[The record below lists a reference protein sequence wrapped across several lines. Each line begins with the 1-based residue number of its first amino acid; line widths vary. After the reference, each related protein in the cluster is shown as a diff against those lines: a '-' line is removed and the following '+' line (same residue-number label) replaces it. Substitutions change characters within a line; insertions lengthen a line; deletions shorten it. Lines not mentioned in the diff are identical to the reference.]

1 MIEAA
6 LVGLVV
12 GWITRRVIKS
22 YQKESTSVKV
32 QPKKKRLSQA
42 DEELIT
48 AILPVINSKN

>member
-1 MIEAA
+1 MIEA
-6 LVGLVV
+6 VIIGLVV

-22 YQKESTSVKV
+22 YQKDSTDTNPRS
-32 QPKKKRLSQA
+32 KKLSQA

>member
-1 MIEAA
+1 MLEAV
-6 LVGLVV
+6 LIGLVA

-22 YQKESTSVKV
+22 YQRDNSKVKV
-32 QPKKKRLSQA
+32 QPKKKKLSQA